1 MKTHYSKKFSEFG
14 ATSRGVDW
22 GREEDVRRRYEKML
36 SVIGKEFVEANKPV
50 TLLDVGCGYGGL
62 LGYAQETK
70 PTLTMQYA
78 GIDVAA
84 NMIAWAKEH
93 FEQIE
98 FIEGDF
104 LQFDFDDRIFD
115 FIVCNGILTQ
125 KLDTSLMDMDRFA
138 KKLIRK
144 MFDSCRVGIAFN
156 VMTSYVNFY
165 APNLYYKHPSEMLSY
180 CLSEISQRV
189 VLDHSYGLYEYT
201 LCIYK

>member
-1 MKTHYSKKFSEFG
+1 MKNHYSEKFAEFG
-14 ATSRGVDW
+14 ATAKGVDW
-22 GREEDVRRRYEKML
+22 GREEDVRLRYEKML
-36 SVIGKEFVEANKPV
+36 AVVRQGYVEVNEPV

-62 LGYAQETK
+62 LGYAQKSK
-70 PTLTMQYA
+70 PTLSLQYS

-84 NMIAWAKEH
+84 NMISWGKEH
-93 FEQIE
+93 FDQAE

-104 LQFDFDDRIFD
+104 LQFDLDERKFN

-125 KLDTSLMDMDRFA
+125 KLDTGLMDMDRFA

-144 MFDSCRVGIAFN
+144 MFDSCNIGIAFN
-156 VMTSYVNFY
+156 VMSSYVNFY

-189 VLDHSYGLYEYT
+189 MLDHSYGLYEYT
-201 LCIYK
+201 LYIYK